1 MKQFEQPRDDEPRD
15 LDPPTAQPAP
25 PSWKSIIISS
35 PARWRQKPLAARL
48 SAALV
53 VVAIAFLF
61 RLAILGPDQAR
72 LTYLTFYPGVAIASL
87 FGGAITGTMTAIVSA
102 FIAFLLIDPPNEP
115 IDWLGLALFLGG
127 AALIVAS
134 AELLGRADAETKVAQ
149 TLDTITSA
157 VFAVDRNFNV
167 TFVNR
172 ESERISGRRRDEL
185 VGRSVWD
192 CIPTARGSGF
202 QRRCESVMETGVSI
216 NCEEYNAPMNRWFDV
231 NICSAENGIA
241 VNFHDITARKR
252 AIVALR
258 DSEERLRLAL
268 GSGKIGTWQW
278 QASTNQTVWDARAC
292 EIYGH
297 PLGEPASREMF
308 LERLHPEDRAKTQQ
322 AIDTSFANRGK
333 YEADYRVI
341 VDGRVRWVASRGTVS
356 VDADGTPQRL
366 IGVCYDITESKSR
379 ERNLAFS
386 ADLQKAFNVATTAD
400 ETMRVASGM
409 IAEHLE
415 LTHCAFATIDP
426 GHDTCTV
433 VYDHHAPATPDL
445 RGDYPVRHFLT
456 DKEREQLSAGVAIVI
471 KDIACDLRSAS
482 NAERFAALGIRSM
495 VGASH
500 LSNGD
505 WKFALLAARSTPSSW
520 PQADVELLDD
530 LAARVFLRVE
540 KARSEAALVESQQRL
555 DLALSGAGLG
565 VWDWNVATNAVRF
578 DERWG
583 AMIGYASEEVDGNFA
598 FWQSRVHPDDLPRIL
613 SVVTAHL
620 NGRTESFAA
629 EHRLR
634 HKSGNWVWILS
645 CGRVFER
652 SLRGEPLR
660 AVGVHV
666 DISAQKRTESALR
679 EREEL
684 LRAATDHAS
693 VGLVSLD
700 LDQRYTFAN
709 PAFAKILGLGA
720 VDLIGKRPAEVLP
733 QVYQSEISPNL
744 DRAFAGE
751 RVSFE
756 SKRPGPN
763 GHSGKL
769 NHFSVVY
776 EPERDASGR
785 VTGVV
790 VVIFDITERKR
801 AEERQALL
809 IRELDHRVKN
819 VLALMSVVI
828 ARSREGASSIDGFLN
843 AIEGRIHSMAKT
855 HSRLSRNQWTGV
867 SLAALVGDE
876 LGPYRTAHN
885 TLVTGD
891 GIELGPE
898 AAQVVSMVLHELATN
913 AAKYGALASTDGRVV
928 VSWGEHDR
936 DGVRALVLTWQ
947 ELGVG
952 GLMPPSRESYGTE
965 VIRQLVR
972 YELGGSVQLTF
983 GPEGVWA
990 EFVIPSARAVARR
1003 R

>member
-1 MKQFEQPRDDEPRD
+1 MKLFDEPRD
-15 LDPPTAQPAP
+15 LEPPTAQAAP
-25 PSWKSIIISS
+25 PSWSSIIVSA
-35 PARWRQKPLAARL
+35 PARWRRKPLAARL
-48 SAALV
+48 AAALV

-61 RLAILGPDQAR
+61 RLAILGADQPR
-72 LTYLTFYPGVAIASL
+72 LTYLTFYPGVAIAGL

-102 FIAFLLIDPPNEP
+102 LIACLLIDRPNEL
-115 IDWLGLALFLGG
+115 IDWLELAFFLGG
-127 AALIVAS
+127 AAIIVAS

-157 VFAVDRNFNV
+157 VMAVDRNYIV

-192 CIPTARGSGF
+192 CIPTAQGSGF
-202 QRRCESVMETGVSI
+202 QRRCESVMENGVSI
-216 NCEEYNAPMNRWFDV
+216 NCEEYNASMNRWFDV

-258 DSEERLRLAL
+258 DSEDRLRLAL

-278 QASTNQTVWDARAC
+278 HGPTNQTFWDARAC

-297 PLGEPASREMF
+297 PPSEPANREIF
-308 LERLHPEDRAKTQQ
+308 LDRLHPDDRAKTQQ
-322 AIDTSFANRGK
+322 AIEASFANGGE
-333 YEADYRVI
+333 YDVDYRVI
-341 VDGRVRWVASRGTVS
+341 VNGRVRWVASRGTVN
-356 VDADGTPQRL
+356 VDADGTPQRF

-379 ERNLAFS
+379 ERNLVFL
-386 ADLQKAFNVATTAD
+386 ADLQKAFNVATTVD
-400 ETMRVASGM
+400 ETLQVASAM
-409 IAEHLE
+409 IAEHLD
-415 LTHCAFATIDP
+415 LTHCAFANIDP

-433 VYDHHAPATPDL
+433 LHDHHAPATRDL
-445 RGDYPVRHFLT
+445 RGDYRVGHFLT
-456 DKEREQLSAGVAIVI
+456 DNERKQLSAGVAIVI
-471 KDIACDLRSAS
+471 NDTACDRRPAA
-482 NAERFAALGIRSM
+482 NVERFTALGIRSM
-495 VGASH
+495 AGSSY
-500 LSNGD
+500 LPNGD
-505 WKFALLAARSTPSSW
+505 WKFALLVARSTPSNW
-520 PQADVELLDD
+520 PQADVELLDE

-583 AMIGYASEEVDGNFA
+583 AMIGFASDEVDGCFA
-598 FWQSRVHPDDLPRIL
+598 FWQSRIHPDDLPRIM
-613 SVVTAHL
+613 SIVTAHL
-620 NGRTESFAA
+620 NGSTESFAA

-634 HKSGNWVWILS
+634 HKSGDWVWILT

-652 SLRGEPLR
+652 GLRGEPLR

-720 VDLIGKRPAEVLP
+720 IDLIGKRPAEVMP
-733 QVYQSEISPNL
+733 QVYQTEISPNL
-744 DRAFAGE
+744 ERAFAGE

-763 GHSGKL
+763 GHTGKL

-776 EPERDASGR
+776 EPERDARGR

-828 ARSREGASSIDGFLN
+828 ARSREGALSIDGFFN

-855 HSRLSRNQWTGV
+855 HSRLSRNQWAGV

-876 LGPYRTAHN
+876 LEPYRTSHN

-898 AAQVVSMVLHELATN
+898 ATQVVSMVLHELATN
-913 AAKYGALASTDGRVV
+913 AAKYGALATPDGRVE

-947 ELGVG
+947 EFGVG
-952 GLMPPSRESYGTE
+952 GLLPPSRESYGTE

-983 GPEGVWA
+983 GHDGIWA
-990 EFVIPSARAVARR
+990 EFVIPSARAIDRR